1 MVNQQHYFARR
12 LLKKSLSV
20 TLASTMLLG
29 MVTIGNVFGP
39 KASAAEMWSEG
50 DYDLVTK
57 DDGTIRIEHYNGTAA
72 NVTIPATI
80 GDKVVSEIGDQ
91 AFENNDDIESITF
104 SEGNVKIGRYTFNG
118 CDLLEEI
125 NFSST
130 LTTIGNNAFN
140 NCRALQSVEIPSTV
154 KTLGDRAF
162 NACPILTEVK
172 LNEGLERM
180 GNRFIAGTPVSEI
193 YIPSTV
199 TWAEEAFA
207 DAGLLETVTFGE
219 GITSIPNDMFED
231 NKRWNPSSFPT
242 PLPKWAAMCSTSAR
256 TLRASPSAK
265 A

>member
-29 MVTIGNVFGP
+29 MITIGNVFGTS
-39 KASAAEMWSEG
+39 KAYAAEKWSEG
-50 DYDLVTK
+50 DYDLSTT

-172 LNEGLERM
+172 LNEGLESI
-180 GNRFIAGTPVSEI
+180 GEK
-193 YIPSTV
+193 
-199 TWAEEAFA
+199 AFA
-207 DAGLLETVTFGE
+207 KCTPTV
-219 GITSIPNDMFED
+219 
-231 NKRWNPSSFPT
+231 
-242 PLPKWAAMCSTSAR
+242 A
-256 TLRASPSAK
+256 
-265 A
+265 